1 MELGEKLERGWRRST
16 EGLLIFAVLL
26 GFGFFINRE
35 VELKG
40 LYMDD
45 LYLWSCY
52 GEQSFME
59 YVFPMGGS
67 RFRFVFYL
75 ASWLELLF
83 LGGHVEWLAPFNILL
98 NSLIAFSIYRMCLS
112 FSSGRKAVSLV
123 LALVF
128 LSSRMAYYQ
137 IGQFYGLMESLGLWA
152 AVGILYFL
160 YRYMNERNSVS
171 YLYGCLLYFLA
182 SFIHERYMALLP
194 ALLLAL
200 ALAPKRRGSKR
211 YEDGRRGSLKKAG
224 WEEED
229 DGENARETVRET
241 AQETARGRSRGRGNG
256 RDRSFAAAESEL
268 PKWQLF
274 LVTLLVFGAIQAI
287 RFLTI
292 GTLAPAGTGGTEV
305 ADTFS
310 LADSISHAW
319 EQAAF
324 VFGRNSGPDYLC
336 ILPYEDS
343 PDGIRLLILLSN
355 LVLFAAVALFAVCA
369 VRDRS
374 RLLAHLKNAA
384 LFLVFIAMCIGS
396 SSVTIRVEMR
406 WVYVVFAL
414 ALLFFSY
421 MSSVMGRAG
430 ALVFLYAALAV
441 PAENFYR
448 DHWDNL
454 YLWPEQAKYNSLA
467 EQTIEKYGQEIF
479 EKEVYI
485 IGNTY
490 EMSEFTAET
499 FLKVYD
505 REGSYDGRS
514 IQFIDSDFDFKELS
528 EDMVIL
534 AEDPEHNAYQDVTDF
549 VKKQRLN
556 YAYGSYEDGWVD
568 EHAKI
573 VFMNGERDQVT
584 LSCYYPGT
592 VTGDQV
598 CQVTVNGKRMPDLV
612 FTDQNMTYEIPSAPY
627 QMIELELSCNFYV
640 ANAKETRGEEKLAM
654 IVTINAE

>member
-83 LGGHVEWLAPFNILL
+83 LGGHVEWMAPFNILL

-211 YEDGRRGSLKKAG
+211 YE
-224 WEEED
+224 
-229 DGENARETVRET
+229 T
-241 AQETARGRSRGRGNG
+241 RGRSRGRGNG
-256 RDRSFAAAESEL
+256 RTDRPLVAAESEL

-374 RLLAHLKNAA
+374 RLLVHLKNAA

-505 REGSYDGRS
+505 RAGSYDGRS

-528 EDMVIL
+528 EDMVLL

-640 ANAKETRGEEKLAM
+640 ANAKETRGQQKLPM

>member
-83 LGGHVEWLAPFNILL
+83 LGGHVEWMVPFNILL

-200 ALAPKRRGSKR
+200 ALAPKRRGGKR
-211 YEDGRRGSLKKAG
+211 D
-224 WEEED
+224 
-229 DGENARETVRET
+229 ET
-241 AQETARGRSRGRGNG
+241 RGRSRGRGNG
-256 RDRSFAAAESEL
+256 RTDRPLVAAESEF

-336 ILPYEDS
+336 ILPYADS

-374 RLLAHLKNAA
+374 RLLVHLKNAA

-505 REGSYDGRS
+505 RAGSCDGRS

-654 IVTINAE
+654 IVTINTE

>member
-59 YVFPMGGS
+59 YVFLFGGS

-83 LGGHVEWLAPFNILL
+83 LGGHVEWMAPFNILL

-200 ALAPKRRGSKR
+200 ALAPKRRGGKR
-211 YEDGRRGSLKKAG
+211 D
-224 WEEED
+224 
-229 DGENARETVRET
+229 ET
-241 AQETARGRSRGRGNG
+241 RGRSRGRGNG
-256 RDRSFAAAESEL
+256 RTDRPLVAAESEF

-336 ILPYEDS
+336 ILPYADS

-374 RLLAHLKNAA
+374 RLLVHLKNAA

-454 YLWPEQAKYNSLA
+454 YLWPEQGKYNSLA

-505 REGSYDGRS
+505 RAGSCDGRS

-654 IVTINAE
+654 IVTINTE

>member
-83 LGGHVEWLAPFNILL
+83 LGGHVEWMVPFNILL

-200 ALAPKRRGSKR
+200 ALAPKRRGGKR
-211 YEDGRRGSLKKAG
+211 D
-224 WEEED
+224 
-229 DGENARETVRET
+229 ET
-241 AQETARGRSRGRGNG
+241 RGRSRGRGNG
-256 RDRSFAAAESEL
+256 RTDRPLVAAESEF

-336 ILPYEDS
+336 ILPYADS

-505 REGSYDGRS
+505 RAGSCDGRS

-654 IVTINAE
+654 IVTINTE

>member
-83 LGGHVEWLAPFNILL
+83 LGGHVEWMVPFNILL

-374 RLLAHLKNAA
+374 RLL
-384 LFLVFIAMCIGS
+384 
-396 SSVTIRVEMR
+396 VT
-406 WVYVVFAL
+406 
-414 ALLFFSY
+414 
-421 MSSVMGRAG
+421 
-430 ALVFLYAALAV
+430 
-441 PAENFYR
+441 
-448 DHWDNL
+448 
-454 YLWPEQAKYNSLA
+454 
-467 EQTIEKYGQEIF
+467 
-479 EKEVYI
+479 
-485 IGNTY
+485 
-490 EMSEFTAET
+490 
-499 FLKVYD
+499 
-505 REGSYDGRS
+505 
-514 IQFIDSDFDFKELS
+514 
-528 EDMVIL
+528 
-534 AEDPEHNAYQDVTDF
+534 
-549 VKKQRLN
+549 
-556 YAYGSYEDGWVD
+556 
-568 EHAKI
+568 
-573 VFMNGERDQVT
+573 
-584 LSCYYPGT
+584 
-592 VTGDQV
+592 
-598 CQVTVNGKRMPDLV
+598 
-612 FTDQNMTYEIPSAPY
+612 
-627 QMIELELSCNFYV
+627 
-640 ANAKETRGEEKLAM
+640 
-654 IVTINAE
+654 

>member
-83 LGGHVEWLAPFNILL
+83 LGGHVEWMVPFNILL

-200 ALAPKRRGSKR
+200 ALAPKRRGGKR
-211 YEDGRRGSLKKAG
+211 D
-224 WEEED
+224 
-229 DGENARETVRET
+229 ET
-241 AQETARGRSRGRGNG
+241 RGRSRGKGNG
-256 RDRSFAAAESEL
+256 RGRSFAAAESEF

-374 RLLAHLKNAA
+374 RLLVHLKNAA

-505 REGSYDGRS
+505 RAGSCDGRS

-654 IVTINAE
+654 IVTINTE

>member
-83 LGGHVEWLAPFNILL
+83 LGGHVEWMVPFNILL

-200 ALAPKRRGSKR
+200 ALAPKRRGGKR
-211 YEDGRRGSLKKAG
+211 D
-224 WEEED
+224 
-229 DGENARETVRET
+229 ET
-241 AQETARGRSRGRGNG
+241 RGRSRGRGNG
-256 RDRSFAAAESEL
+256 RTDRPLVAAESEF

-505 REGSYDGRS
+505 RAGSCDGRS

-654 IVTINAE
+654 IVTINTE

>member
-83 LGGHVEWLAPFNILL
+83 LGGHVEWMVPFNILL

-200 ALAPKRRGSKR
+200 ALAPKRRGGKR
-211 YEDGRRGSLKKAG
+211 D
-224 WEEED
+224 
-229 DGENARETVRET
+229 ET
-241 AQETARGRSRGRGNG
+241 RGRSRGRGNG
-256 RDRSFAAAESEL
+256 RTDRPLVAAESEF

-336 ILPYEDS
+336 ILPYADS

-374 RLLAHLKNAA
+374 RLLVHLKNAA

-505 REGSYDGRS
+505 RAGSCDGRS

>member
-83 LGGHVEWLAPFNILL
+83 LGGHVEWMAPFNILL

-200 ALAPKRRGSKR
+200 ALAPKRRGGKR
-211 YEDGRRGSLKKAG
+211 D
-224 WEEED
+224 
-229 DGENARETVRET
+229 ET
-241 AQETARGRSRGRGNG
+241 RGRSRGRGNG
-256 RDRSFAAAESEL
+256 RTDRPLVAAESEF

-528 EDMVIL
+528 EDMVLL

>member
-1 MELGEKLERGWRRST
+1 M
-16 EGLLIFAVLL
+16 
-26 GFGFFINRE
+26 
-35 VELKG
+35 
-40 LYMDD
+40 
-45 LYLWSCY
+45 
-52 GEQSFME
+52 
-59 YVFPMGGS
+59 
-67 RFRFVFYL
+67 
-75 ASWLELLF
+75 
-83 LGGHVEWLAPFNILL
+83 
-98 NSLIAFSIYRMCLS
+98 
-112 FSSGRKAVSLV
+112 
-123 LALVF
+123 
-128 LSSRMAYYQ
+128 
-137 IGQFYGLMESLGLWA
+137 
-152 AVGILYFL
+152 
-160 YRYMNERNSVS
+160 
-171 YLYGCLLYFLA
+171 
-182 SFIHERYMALLP
+182 
-194 ALLLAL
+194 
-200 ALAPKRRGSKR
+200 
-211 YEDGRRGSLKKAG
+211 
-224 WEEED
+224 
-229 DGENARETVRET
+229 
-241 AQETARGRSRGRGNG
+241 
-256 RDRSFAAAESEL
+256 
-268 PKWQLF
+268 
-274 LVTLLVFGAIQAI
+274 VTLLVFGAIQAI

-374 RLLAHLKNAA
+374 RLLVHLKNAA

-505 REGSYDGRS
+505 RAGSCDGRS

>member
-83 LGGHVEWLAPFNILL
+83 LGGHVEWMVPFNILL

-211 YEDGRRGSLKKAG
+211 D
-224 WEEED
+224 
-229 DGENARETVRET
+229 ET
-241 AQETARGRSRGRGNG
+241 RGRSRGRGNG

-528 EDMVIL
+528 EDMVLL
-534 AEDPEHNAYQDVTDF
+534 AEDPEHNAYQDVTAF

>member
-83 LGGHVEWLAPFNILL
+83 LGGHVEWMVPFNILL

-200 ALAPKRRGSKR
+200 ALAPKRRGGKR
-211 YEDGRRGSLKKAG
+211 D
-224 WEEED
+224 
-229 DGENARETVRET
+229 ET
-241 AQETARGRSRGRGNG
+241 RGRSRGRGNG
-256 RDRSFAAAESEL
+256 RTDRPLVAAESEF

-374 RLLAHLKNAA
+374 RLLVHLKNAA

-505 REGSYDGRS
+505 RAGSCDGRS

-654 IVTINAE
+654 IVTINTE